1 MIVCKGEKEISK
13 MRRAG
18 RIVAEALELARKNLR
33 PKLRTI
39 DLDIMI
45 ENFIVKKGA
54 TPAFKGYHGFP
65 ASICASI
72 NQEVVHGIPGNKRL
86 TAGDIISIDIGVE
99 LEGYYADAA
108 ATFAV
113 GRISE
118 QAKNLMKVTELALE
132 AGIAKATIGNRLSD
146 ISHAIQEKAEAAG
159 YSVVRDYVGHG
170 IGRQMHEDP
179 QIPNYGQPGL
189 GPELKEGM
197 VLALEPMLNI
207 GCSKV
212 KVLADNWSVVT
223 MDSSLSA
230 HFEHSVAITGSG
242 PDILTKL
249 VN

>member
-86 TAGDIISIDIGVE
+86 TEGDIISIDIGVE

-179 QIPNYGQPGL
+179 QIPNYGPPGL

-207 GCSKV
+207 GGSKV

>member
-179 QIPNYGQPGL
+179 QIPNYGPPGL

-207 GCSKV
+207 GGSKV